1 MKNKIL
7 QSAKALSRLMQLGYL
22 LLILLYLYLLMTP
35 VFDWSLPAALASGEH
50 NWLLIDVSEAQ
61 ELFSST
67 FNIIF
72 FSIRAIILSSLLI
85 LSLQSLIKIISSINS
100 LSAFQMESGKHFT
113 RVGIFMFVSFI
124 VTILEFNYAN
134 HDLTVTFSLELQ
146 YLLLAILSWVLAEVF
161 KEGNRLWEDN
171 QLTI

>member
-7 QSAKALSRLMQLGYL
+7 QNAKALSRVMQLGYL
-22 LLILLYLYLLMTP
+22 VLILLYLYLLMTL
-35 VFDWSLPAALASGEH
+35 VFDWPLPPALASGEH
-50 NWLLIDVSEAQ
+50 NWLLIDVSGAQ

-72 FSIRAIILSSLLI
+72 FSVRAIILSALLI
-85 LSLQSLIKIISSINS
+85 LSLESLIKIISSINS
-100 LSAFQMESGKHFT
+100 LSAFQIESGKHFT
-113 RVGIFMFVSFI
+113 RVGVFMFISFI
-124 VTILEFNYAN
+124 ITILEFNYAH
-134 HDLTVTFSLELQ
+134 HDLTVTFSVELQ
-146 YLLLAILSWVLAEVF
+146 YLLFAILAWVLVEVF